1 MKQPKDKY
9 EHITKTAH
17 IQWTVMQDKAKD
29 ERKATFYVLSPQ
41 YHSHPWTACTALIAP
56 SGRLINI
63 FGHQLESDQTAAL
76 ARVLS
81 MAAKWLNGKRLAGK
95 RIDAA
100 VTAPDPE

>member
-17 IQWTVMQDKAKD
+17 IQWTVTHDK
-29 ERKATFYVLSPQ
+29 ERSVKKASFYVLSPQ
-41 YHSHPWTACTALIAP
+41 YHAHPWLACTAVTVP
-56 SGRLINI
+56 SGHSIGI
-63 FGHQLESDQTAAL
+63 FSHQLDSSQTEVL